1 MSKLGLSFRA
11 RALDASK
18 QLPLYRGEELP
29 DLPDYV
35 SISRAVPQMPTGM
48 EKEEESEHHLQRAI
62 SAQQVY
68 GEKPEHMVI
77 PVPETQSNVP
87 YYDQLYAGE
96 FKCPKSYIRIQRLSL
111 EAEFPEYNMDLED
124 EVFVNK
130 LRKHTEVTDLQFEEM
145 IERLEKG
152 SGQKLVT
159 LMEARLLLSGEEQLI
174 REVFEHWW
182 RKRRRCSSDLL
193 ISTLRHDKNNAG
205 SNNPYV
211 AFRRRTEKMQTR
223 KNRKNDEASYEKM
236 LKLRRDLSRAVT
248 ILEMVK
254 RREKCKRDL
263 LQFTL
268 DITKKRHTM
277 GDYDGEAFKE
287 VLANTPAPKSLYP
300 SPLPLFNGCQYRH
313 LDALSGRIDLSK
325 RPRAEGLRPKRKYEK
340 RKHKA
345 SLVAG
350 QSVPGGGRVRGFGP
364 GAIGC
369 ILRDPNQYDFPS
381 SEDDFFPQAS
391 ASTSEAEDEAEDG
404 SYTFRRAPGCLYCLP
419 RLCRGREECGE
430 RNDAAYRW
438 PVADTNAMPITTDD
452 PCSPASRFPFQLI
465 SLHTPR
471 HLLGLARRRIGR
483 GGRVLLDRLS
493 TPHDQLLQRLQPEQ
507 LSSEHAVP
515 MSPKCSDSSC
525 HKDFNLGT
533 AQPKIK
539 GQLSLLELLAGVRS
553 HRWRHFRPRSPNLQ
567 SAQQLSM
574 LAPAEAVGHTAV
586 LGVSTQ
592 QHCKSGFTLE
602 NYQNHLVQLQK
613 QQEEALQSAVSNQG
627 SIQLSRILDPASVQ
641 FAVSAVLGGVE
652 TVGERL
658 SKVQQPKDYEASM
671 PVNGVLPTMHG
682 TYKVAAGPV
691 RSSGAVIELLGH
703 RNPGNT
709 TLPSPAIVQP
719 GQPYTLDARG
729 KPTPLNGVQG
739 MALSSGSSLT
749 PLLLNTRTLNPHV
762 PPVRTQPT
770 LPSVGSAPL
779 GSAVSP
785 AVLPVTPAVVAS
797 LAQSGLKLTG
807 AASSLERVAIIPR
820 ELAIDSLP
828 SSKPAETD
836 GTPVN
841 RITKKPVAME
851 VT

>member
-18 QLPLYRGEELP
+18 PLPLYRGEELP

-87 YYDQLYAGE
+87 YYDQVYTGD
-96 FKCPKSYIRIQRLSL
+96 FKRPKSYIRIQPLSL
-111 EAEFPEYNMDLED
+111 EAELPEYNMDLED

-130 LRKHTEVTDLQFEEM
+130 LRKRMEVTDLQFEEM

-159 LMEARLLLSGEEQLI
+159 LLEARLLLSGEEQLI

-193 ISTLRHDKNNAG
+193 ISTLRHDKNNSG

-268 DITKKRHTM
+268 DMTNKRHTM

-313 LDALSGRIDLSK
+313 LDALSGRIDSGK
-325 RPRAEGLRPKRKYEK
+325 RPRAEGMRPKRKYEK

-350 QSVPGGGRVRGFGP
+350 QGVAGGGRVHSFGP
-364 GAIGC
+364 GTHGC

-419 RLCRGREECGE
+419 RLCRGHEECGE
-430 RNDAAYRW
+430 RSESAYRW
-438 PVADTNAMPITTDD
+438 SVAETNVVPMTADD
-452 PCSPASRFPFQLI
+452 PCSPGSRFPFQML
-465 SLHTPR
+465 SLRTPR
-471 HLLGLARRRIGR
+471 RMLGLARRRIGR

-507 LSSEHAVP
+507 LSSKHEVP

-533 AQPKIK
+533 AQPKSK
-539 GQLSLLELLAGVRS
+539 GQLSYLELLAGVRS
-553 HRWRHFRPRSPNLQ
+553 HRWRHFRPRSPNFQ
-567 SAQQLSM
+567 SAQHLSM
-574 LAPAEAVGHTAV
+574 LTPAEAAGHTTV
-586 LGVSTQ
+586 LGGSTR

-658 SKVQQPKDYEASM
+658 GKAQQPKDCEASV
-671 PVNGVLPTMHG
+671 PVNGALPTHG
-682 TYKVAAGPV
+682 TYKVAAGSV

-703 RNPGNT
+703 RHPGNT
-709 TLPSPAIVQP
+709 TIPSTTIVQP
-719 GQPYTLDARG
+719 GQPYTLDSRG
-729 KPTPLNGVQG
+729 KPTHLNGVQG

-762 PPVRTQPT
+762 PPVRTQLT
-770 LPSVGSAPL
+770 LPSVVGAPP
-779 GSAVSP
+779 SSVISP
-785 AVLPVTPAVVAS
+785 AVLPVPSAVVAS

-807 AASSLERVAIIPR
+807 AASSLERVAVVPR
-820 ELAIDSLP
+820 ELAMDSLP
-828 SSKPAETD
+828 SSKPADTD